1 VLIFIIVLSI
11 QPIVIIPILIRRYN
25 LPLAGSFLMF
35 PNIIRVLLMN
45 KEKPL
50 NVATPSLSSHT
61 GVLVCRHW
69 YATPV
74 GVATL
79 MQLQT
84 HLTRMTTDVFGYY
97 ALETGV
103 LAGQHRFLQDSRI
116 TNRFALGGL
125 AGEQV
130 NAMAHPDYL
139 PITPSNVD
147 LVVASH
153 SLDCSQQPHQVL
165 REIERVLVPEGHCI
179 LVGFNPLSLRGIGQW
194 RYAGRQQ
201 HLPCRMYSSRR
212 VHDWLGVLGFEVL
225 ETVTAG
231 FWPAFGG
238 DRVFQ
243 HTRWLERLGDRF
255 QPGVGSVYLIHAQ
268 KKVSNRTP
276 LLPSRKV
283 APVLRPGI
291 IVNPGAGRISD
302 KRRDYVE

>member
-1 VLIFIIVLSI
+1 ML
-11 QPIVIIPILIRRYN
+11 
-25 LPLAGSFLMF
+25 

-50 NVATPSLSSHT
+50 NVTSPSLPSIA
-61 GVLVCRHW
+61 GALACRRW
-69 YATPV
+69 YATPM
-74 GVATL
+74 GAATL
-79 MQLQT
+79 ARLQT
-84 HLTRMTTDVFGYY
+84 HLTRMTADVFGYY

-103 LAGQHRFLQDSRI
+103 LAGQHSFLQDSRI
-116 TNRFALGGL
+116 TNRFVLGSV
-125 AGEQV
+125 AGEVV
-130 NAMAHPDYL
+130 NCQAHPDYL
-139 PITPSNVD
+139 PITPSDVD

-153 SLDCSQQPHQVL
+153 SLDCSQQPYQVL

-283 APVLRPGI
+283 TPVLRPGI

-302 KRRDYVE
+302 KRRDHVE

>member
-1 VLIFIIVLSI
+1 
-11 QPIVIIPILIRRYN
+11 
-25 LPLAGSFLMF
+25 
-35 PNIIRVLLMN
+35 MN

-283 APVLRPGI
+283 TPVLRPGI